1 MQQDEFELD
10 FRCNLGIGARMGQRN
25 LKSGDFK
32 DQEGEGLVEAGSKSC
47 LR

>member
-10 FRCNLGIGARMGQRN
+10 FRCNLGIGARMGQIR

-32 DQEGEGLVEAGSKSC
+32 DQEGGGLVEARSKSC